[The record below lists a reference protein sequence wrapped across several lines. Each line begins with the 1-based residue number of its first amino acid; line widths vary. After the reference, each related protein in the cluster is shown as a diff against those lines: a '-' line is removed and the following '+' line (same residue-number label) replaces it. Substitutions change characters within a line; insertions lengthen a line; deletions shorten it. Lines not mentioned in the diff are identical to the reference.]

1 LASQEVMGKN
11 LPMTELGFDRAV
23 LICPSSG
30 MPRKLATVSE
40 AICAIRSLPTTV
52 QGRIHWRLAAAILT
66 LAADSK
72 IDDIEMAR
80 HALVRVIETE
90 GW

>member
-1 LASQEVMGKN
+1 
-11 LPMTELGFDRAV
+11 
-23 LICPSSG
+23 
-30 MPRKLATVSE
+30 
-40 AICAIRSLPTTV
+40 V